1 VTARQRRAQLSA
13 QVAALRATVDR
24 CGEQLR
30 QLETHPTWRLLV
42 VADLAGPSAVLV
54 QAAADELRTAWAGQL
69 ALTAHVDLLAA
80 CCRGGRI
87 RRGDDG
93 AVRRLLDHPS
103 VTAAA
108 VDGDDADGMG
118 TLGTLGTEPS
128 TTGERT
134 VSEVLA
140 GMSTAYGRVVETV
153 RRAGQVWSVGRDRLA
168 RAGDE
173 LSQAIDAGTAVGV
186 HAGAAVQA
194 VVTAVADLQERVRT
208 DPLTVDDDE
217 IDDAVLR
224 ATRSAAGVRRGVDTR
239 AAFPARV
246 AEVAVAVAAA
256 QREVRLA
263 TGSRLDARRYVR
275 EDGTAF
281 VRVSTTELRRRA
293 SELVSDLR
301 AAVAVADADWE
312 LTDRRVVDVADR
324 AVCLFTDAQACR
336 SASTQAMATRDL
348 LRGRLA
354 AFRAKSS
361 ALHGSEDDALE
372 QLHRA
377 ASDELYRAPCDLPA
391 AIRVVATYV
400 AAVEALPVSVP

>member
-1 VTARQRRAQLSA
+1 VTARQGRRQLTA
-13 QVAALRATVDR
+13 QVAALRARVDR

-30 QLETHPTWRLLV
+30 HLEAHPTWRLLV
-42 VADLAGPSAVLV
+42 VADLAAPSAALV

-80 CCRGGRI
+80 CCRGGRVG
-87 RRGDDG
+87 RGDDA
-93 AVRRLLDHPS
+93 AVRRLLDDAS
-103 VTAAA
+103 VTTAAA
-108 VDGDDADGMG
+108 DGDDADSIGV
-118 TLGTLGTEPS
+118 LGTEPS

-134 VSEVLA
+134 VAEVLA
-140 GMSTAYGRVVETV
+140 EMSTAYGRVVETV

-168 RAGDE
+168 GAANE

-194 VVTAVADLQERVRT
+194 VVTAVADLRERVRT

-224 ATRSAAGVRRGVDTR
+224 ATRSAAGVRRGVDAR

-246 AEVAVAVAAA
+246 AEVAAAVATA

-324 AVCLFTDAQACR
+324 AVCLVTDAQACR

-361 ALHGSEDDALE
+361 ALRGSEDDALE